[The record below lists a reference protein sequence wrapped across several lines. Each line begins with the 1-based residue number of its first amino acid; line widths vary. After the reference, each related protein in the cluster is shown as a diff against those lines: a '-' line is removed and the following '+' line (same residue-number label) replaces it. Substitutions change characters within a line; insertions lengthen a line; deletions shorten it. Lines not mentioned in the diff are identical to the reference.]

1 MQDFKMSGS
10 NMNELLTNM
19 KAIKERIDDSYD
31 ELTRLMSRIE
41 SDELWKGKE
50 KTTFMAYMGL
60 MQQYHKS
67 FSKANGDN
75 PVQQAID
82 ALKSHGDRVDDF
94 YDEFGKLCRFK
105 YNIDASAYF
114 VSRYVSLSASMYRE
128 KLSYAYSSEIQ
139 NLSEKYTVFSNSDIE
154 QRNIYDFVL
163 SRLQQY
169 GRCEQF

>member
-31 ELTRLMSRIE
+31 ELTRLMLRIE

-50 KTTFMAYMGL
+50 KTTFMAYMVL

-67 FSKANGDN
+67 FSKANDDN

-94 YDEFGKLCRFK
+94 YDEFQEYLTQKSRVHPDLP
-105 YNIDASAYF
+105 YF
-114 VSRYVSLSASMYRE
+114 VKFSAGNFSC
-128 KLSYAYSSEIQ
+128 APSS
-139 NLSEKYTVFSNSDIE
+139 S
-154 QRNIYDFVL
+154 
-163 SRLQQY
+163 
-169 GRCEQF
+169 

>member
-41 SDELWKGKE
+41 SDKLWKGKE
-50 KTTFMAYMGL
+50 ETTFMAYMGL
-60 MQQYHKS
+60 MKQYHKS

-75 PVQQAID
+75 PVQQAIK

-94 YDEFGKLCRFK
+94 YDEFQEYK
-105 YNIDASAYF
+105 D
-114 VSRYVSLSASMYRE
+114 ME
-128 KLSYAYSSEIQ
+128 DMQ
-139 NLSEKYTVFSNSDIE
+139 
-154 QRNIYDFVL
+154 
-163 SRLQQY
+163 
-169 GRCEQF
+169 

>member
-31 ELTRLMSRIE
+31 ESTRLMLRIE

-94 YDEFGKLCRFK
+94 YDEFQEYK
-105 YNIDASAYF
+105 D
-114 VSRYVSLSASMYRE
+114 ME
-128 KLSYAYSSEIQ
+128 DMQ
-139 NLSEKYTVFSNSDIE
+139 
-154 QRNIYDFVL
+154 
-163 SRLQQY
+163 
-169 GRCEQF
+169 